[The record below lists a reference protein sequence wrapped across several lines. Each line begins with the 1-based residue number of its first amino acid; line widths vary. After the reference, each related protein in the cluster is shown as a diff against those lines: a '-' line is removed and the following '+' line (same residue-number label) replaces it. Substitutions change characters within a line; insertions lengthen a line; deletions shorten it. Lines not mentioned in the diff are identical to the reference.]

1 VDQYLPLVVMFVL
14 AVGFVVLSLLTS
26 KLLAPSRS
34 TQAKQAPYECGIVPT
49 RESARRF
56 PVRFYLVAMI
66 FIVFDIEII
75 FLFPWAVVHRE
86 LGTFGLW
93 AILAFIVP
101 FFLSFL
107 WEIAEGGLDWGPR
120 ANVRPLGV
128 LTGPDRALA
137 PSVRVVGLEGRL
149 PSRPEERAT
158 VAVGASSDPTTS
170 GEASVGESQREGE
183 H

>member
-14 AVGFVVLSLLTS
+14 AVGFVVLSLATS

-49 RESARRF
+49 RGPARRF

-86 LGTFGLW
+86 LGAFGLW
-93 AILAFIVP
+93 AIVAFIVP

-107 WEIAEGGLDWGPR
+107 WEVAEGGLDWGPR
-120 ANVRPLGV
+120 ANLRSLGV
-128 LTGPDRALA
+128 LTPADRATP

-149 PSRPEERAT
+149 AGPPAERT
-158 VAVGASSDPTTS
+158 TIAVGASADR
-170 GEASVGESQREGE
+170 GQGGDER
-183 H
+183 

>member
-1 VDQYLPLVVMFVL
+1 MDQYLPIVVMFVL
-14 AVGFVVLSLLTS
+14 AVGFVVLSIVTS
-26 KLLAPSRS
+26 KLLAPGRP
-34 TQAKQAPYECGIVPT
+34 TPAKEAPYESGIVPT
-49 RESARRF
+49 SEPARRF

-86 LGTFGLW
+86 LGAFGLW
-93 AILAFIVP
+93 AIVAFIVP

-107 WEIAEGGLDWGPR
+107 WEIAEGGLDWGPLAR
-120 ANVRPLGV
+120 SRSLGV
-128 LTGPDRALA
+128 LTGPERATA

-149 PSRPEERAT
+149 AARPEGRAT
-158 VAVGASSDPTTS
+158 VAVGASSGGDA
-170 GEASVGESQREGE
+170 GGVE